1 MAMFFPMIPEAIP
14 AQAAAEIGRVPAF
27 DMEARRFLLVD
38 GKRQWFELA
47 LRQQPDRV
55 PIYRTSGEKRY
66 GIDRGVLET
75 KLPSGYAEAELE
87 RSVRETASFCPA
99 VRAVRDLAISRQ
111 GRACLVEFT
120 AVLHTGETV
129 EVSVDV

>member
-38 GKRQWFELA
+38 GTLVERTGQEAVRQWFELGV
-47 LRQQPDRV
+47 RQQPDRV
-55 PIYRTSGEKRY
+55 PIY
-66 GIDRGVLET
+66 
-75 KLPSGYAEAELE
+75 GYAEAELE
-87 RSVRETASFCPA
+87 RSLRETASFCPA

>member
-1 MAMFFPMIPEAIP
+1 M
-14 AQAAAEIGRVPAF
+14 
-27 DMEARRFLLVD
+27 
-38 GKRQWFELA
+38 
-47 LRQQPDRV
+47 
-55 PIYRTSGEKRY
+55 
-66 GIDRGVLET
+66 
-75 KLPSGYAEAELE
+75 AELE